1 MLMRHWQQTL
11 IAGLDTPDASRERHL
26 FKELNPGLAH
36 SPILKKEPPKPK
48 PAAVLIPI
56 IDRDTG
62 PTVLFTLRTP
72 DMPSH
77 PGQISF
83 PGGGLKETDNGSVAT
98 ALRETEEEVGID
110 RNDVEVLG
118 QFGVHFGGL
127 GYAVTP
133 VVGVIHPDQSFDPCP
148 REVAEIFEVPL
159 AFLANPE
166 NHVVEDRQFEGT
178 DYKMFAVPYMKWR
191 IWGLTAGIIHTLT
204 NILHEPT

>member
-1 MLMRHWQQTL
+1 MSENWQRRLVTAMKHQE
-11 IAGLDTPDASRERHL
+11 AMRERQL
-26 FKELNPGLAH
+26 FAELNPGLAH
-36 SPILKKEPPKPK
+36 SPIMKQAPTNPK

-56 IDRDTG
+56 IDRREG
-62 PTVLFTLRTP
+62 PSVLFTLRTP

-83 PGGGLKETDNGSVAT
+83 PGGGIKPPDDGPVTT
-98 ALRETEEEVGID
+98 ALRETQEEVGIPSGA
-110 RNDVEVLG
+110 VEVVG

-133 VVGVIHPDQSFDPCP
+133 VVGIIHPDQSFDPCP

-159 AFLANPE
+159 EFLLDPT
-166 NHVVEDRQFEGT
+166 NHIVEDRTYKGV
-178 DYKMFAVPYMKWR
+178 DYKMFAVPYQNWR

-204 NILHEPT
+204 NVMAAK